1 MTVEQTSQLIQL
13 ILNTVLM
20 LAVCGLVLM
29 GLLIRQGTIQQQ
41 LHWVNREYR
50 EQLMGTALLQGD
62 RFHHLKLQQ
71 QELRRHYRQA
81 HASILIA
88 YSALILLVMSTLTL
102 SLRTL
107 WNQGWLIPASML
119 LFVIGNGVLLL
130 SVGIALWE
138 VRSST
143 QSLLG
148 EFRDWVQWRNPE
160 GVRPRLALPERR
172 SRSTSERRANV
183 G

>member
-1 MTVEQTSQLIQL
+1 MAVEQTSQLIQL
-13 ILNTVLM
+13 ILNAALM
-20 LAVCGLVLM
+20 VAVCGLVLM
-29 GLLIRQGTIQQQ
+29 GLLVRQGTIQQH

-50 EQLMGTALLQGD
+50 DQLMGTAFLQGD
-62 RFHHLKLQQ
+62 RFHHLKSQQ

-81 HASILIA
+81 HASVLIA
-88 YSALILLVMSTLTL
+88 YSALLLFLMSTLML
-102 SLRTL
+102 ALRTL

-119 LFVIGNGVLLL
+119 LFVVGNGVLLL
-130 SVGIALWE
+130 AVGMALWE

-143 QSLLG
+143 HSLLG
-148 EFRDWVQWRNPE
+148 ELRDWVQWREPD

-172 SRSTSERRANV
+172 SRGNGEKRVNV